1 VKCRADRGDGGGV
14 ASLIAPTDKMTGMTE
29 SFPILEFDPDR
40 SALIAPSRSTIPPPV
55 PTRAVVCFFREVIE
69 AERAAGRAVSL
80 GHFLSEQGE
89 HHLFRLS
96 RDGVDVAVFH
106 PSVGAP
112 LAVGLLEEAIA
123 VGCRTFVVCGG
134 AGALVPDLT
143 LGHVIVPTSAV
154 RDEGTSYHYAPPS
167 REIQADPALVAA
179 ALALLKERGIPH
191 VAGKT
196 WTTDAFFRET
206 PGKIRQRRD
215 EGCITVEMEASAF
228 MAAAQF
234 RGVDLVQYLYAGD
247 DVSGEAWDHRH
258 WTTSSARQDLFDL
271 SVDLAIRL

>member
-1 VKCRADRGDGGGV
+1 MA
-14 ASLIAPTDKMTGMTE
+14 GMTE

-40 SALIAPSRSTIPPPV
+40 AALINPSTSTITPPV
-55 PTRAVVCFFREVIE
+55 PARAVVCFFREVIE
-69 AERAAGRAVSL
+69 AERIAGHLTSL
-80 GHFLSEQGE
+80 GHFVSEQGI
-89 HHLFRLS
+89 HDLYRLT

-134 AGALVPDLT
+134 AGALVPDLA

-167 REIQADPALVAA
+167 REIAADPALVAA
-179 ALALLKERGIPH
+179 AVALLEERGVPH
-191 VAGKT
+191 ITGKT

-206 PGKIRQRRD
+206 PGKIARRRA

-228 MAAAQF
+228 MAVAQF

-247 DVSGEAWDHRH
+247 DVSGETWDHRQ
-258 WTTSSARQDLFDL
+258 WTTTSARQDLFDL
-271 SVDLAIRL
+271 SVDLAVRL